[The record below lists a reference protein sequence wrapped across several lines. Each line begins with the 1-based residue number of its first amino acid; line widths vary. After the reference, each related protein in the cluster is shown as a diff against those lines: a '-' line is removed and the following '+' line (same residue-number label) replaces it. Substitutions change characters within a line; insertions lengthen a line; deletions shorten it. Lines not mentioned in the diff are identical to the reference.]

1 MRKFV
6 PVAIIG
12 VLLAG
17 CSGMNQSGNNMNPVT
32 NSSHVTESDL
42 LHHNFVLVSVDGKP
56 PVKTPEP
63 NIEFGENMHISGAM
77 CNRFM
82 GQGELKDGILTA
94 KGWRAPV
101 CYALMNNSINGTH

>member
-42 LHHNFVLVSVDGKP
+42 LHHNLSW
-56 PVKTPEP
+56 
-63 NIEFGENMHISGAM
+63 S
-77 CNRFM
+77 
-82 GQGELKDGILTA
+82 
-94 KGWRAPV
+94 
-101 CYALMNNSINGTH
+101 ALMVSHRLKHLNPILSLVKICIFQVRCVIDLWAKVN

>member
-42 LHHNFVLVSVDGKP
+42 
-56 PVKTPEP
+56 
-63 NIEFGENMHISGAM
+63 
-77 CNRFM
+77 
-82 GQGELKDGILTA
+82 
-94 KGWRAPV
+94 
-101 CYALMNNSINGTH
+101 